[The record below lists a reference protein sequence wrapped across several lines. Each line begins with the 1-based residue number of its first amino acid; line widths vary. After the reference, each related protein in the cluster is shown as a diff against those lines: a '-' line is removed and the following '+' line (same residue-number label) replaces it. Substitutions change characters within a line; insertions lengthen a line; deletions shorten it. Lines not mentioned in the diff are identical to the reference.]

1 MQVVKQPLLNQDATL
16 SEALSLFGDELSTSN
31 LEFECLT
38 HGFGPGV
45 VLLVVT
51 KLKDFLGEHNLQMT
65 VSKNTK
71 DKHQELSESISPLV
85 LKIGISDPVPID
97 VLDEKCKIGSPKVG

>member
-1 MQVVKQPLLNQDATL
+1 M
-16 SEALSLFGDELSTSN
+16 GDELSTSN

-45 VLLVVT
+45 VSLVVT
-51 KLKDFLGEHNLQMT
+51 KL
-65 VSKNTK
+65 K